1 MFGIGF
7 PELVLILIIGLIVF
21 GPGKLPE
28 LGRTIGKGMREFR
41 KASSALQT
49 AMNEADITAK
59 PKPAPAKQPAAEPEP
74 QAKGEQPAKAEPA
87 PQEKPAQTGAEP
99 QKNAQ
104 QESAEPPQKP
114 EEAAQAEPPIDPP
127 VKPDGYEPPT
137 QDSVRQQIEANG
149 KAPADVQADKKS
161 QA

>member
-41 KASSALQT
+41 KASSALQA
-49 AMNEADITAK
+49 AMNEADVTAK
-59 PKPAPAKQPAAEPEP
+59 PKPAPAKQPAAEPKAEAEAKGEP
-74 QAKGEQPAKAEPA
+74 QADAAPEQKTEPPKPEPQQNPE
-87 PQEKPAQTGAEP
+87 PQE
-99 QKNAQ
+99 
-104 QESAEPPQKP
+104 KP
-114 EEAAQAEPPIDPP
+114 EEAAQAEPPVDPP
-127 VKPDGYEPPT
+127 VKPAGYEPPT

>member
-41 KASSALQT
+41 KASSALQA
-49 AMNEADITAK
+49 AMNEADVTAK
-59 PKPAPAKQPAAEPEP
+59 PKPAPVKQPAAEQKAEPEAKGEP
-74 QAKGEQPAKAEPA
+74 QADAVPEKKKELPKPE
-87 PQEKPAQTGAEP
+87 PQEKPEG
-99 QKNAQ
+99 
-104 QESAEPPQKP
+104 
-114 EEAAQAEPPIDPP
+114 AAQAEPPVDPP
-127 VKPDGYEPPT
+127 VKPAGYEPPT